1 VDLGS
6 EFYRFKR
13 KLPERYIGKTFT
25 DVSKE
30 LIDKKMI
37 KGEYFKLII
46 KELMWSLNV
55 V

>member
-30 LIDKKMI
+30 LIDKNNKAI
-37 KGEYFKLII
+37 WKT
-46 KELMWSLNV
+46 WSIFCI
-55 V
+55 